1 MERAFEK
8 KQARHCPHS
17 AKPPLKAFICRILP
31 FLILLTLPCPT
42 NPLLVRGQVSLTGYG
57 TNIASSVGAR
67 KTAEMGFQWVRI
79 YYPEQVEE
87 AERYGL
93 KALLLLGWELPLT
106 DVQSWGNSVYNI
118 VSRYRE
124 RIAAYQIC
132 NEPNLAEMWHKP
144 RHADPAEYVAYLREA
159 YLRAKQADPNCII
172 VSAGLAV
179 NGGVGELAMDD
190 VQFLRGMYAAGA
202 KPYFD
207 VLGAHP
213 YGFGYAPEDASSNP
227 IHCFRR
233 VEQYRQVMVQYGDA
247 AKSIWI
253 TEFGWIIDPGQ
264 ECYGYDGWPSR
275 WWQRVSAQTQA
286 DYLVRACRYARTNW
300 PWVGVMFVWNL
311 DYNLVPWNDYC
322 DQKSWFAIL
331 NHDGTPRP
339 AYWALT
345 NMVREQATPTPSKTA
360 TRTPTPFATPT
371 PGSGANTGTVTGRIL
386 LQGRENHQGARVS
399 VNGYSIETSV
409 DGAFRLEGVPSG
421 THGLVVQMASYL
433 RYRNPVLTVRES
445 EETIVSDILLLA
457 GDINGD
463 DIVNLF
469 DLVMIAGRYDHWVTI
484 SAPEDINGDGLIN
497 LFDIVLASGNYGSR
511 GG

>member
-1 MERAFEK
+1 MVMRAVEKDTWGIIHTMETWYTRAL
-8 KQARHCPHS
+8 R
-17 AKPPLKAFICRILP
+17 RTLP
-31 FLILLTLPCPT
+31 FLILLMLFCPVHS
-42 NPLLVRGQVSLTGYG
+42 LLVHGQVAYTGYG

-67 KTAEMGFQWVRI
+67 KTAEMGFEWVRI
-79 YYPEQVEE
+79 YFPEQVEE

-93 KALLLLGWELPLT
+93 KVLLLLGWELPLT
-106 DVQSWGNSVYNI
+106 DVQSWGNAVYEI
-118 VSRYRE
+118 VSRYRG

-144 RHADPAEYVAYLREA
+144 RYADPAEYVAYLREA
-159 YLRAKQADPNCII
+159 YLRAKAADPHCII

-179 NGGVGELAMDD
+179 NGGVGDLAMDD

-247 AKSIWI
+247 AKPIWA

-264 ECYGYDGWPSR
+264 TCYGYDGWPSR

-300 PWVGVMFVWNL
+300 PWMGLMFVWNL
-311 DYNLVPWNDYC
+311 DYGLVPWNDYC

-331 NHDGTPRP
+331 NQDGTPRP
-339 AYWALT
+339 AYGALA
-345 NMVREQATPTPSKTA
+345 NMVREQATPTPTRTA
-360 TRTPTPFATPT
+360 TRTPAPSMTPT
-371 PGSGANTGTVTGRIL
+371 PSFNTGTITGRIL
-386 LQGRENHQGARVS
+386 LQGRENHQGILV
-399 VNGYSIETSV
+399 SV
-409 DGAFRLEGVPSG
+409 DGHSATTGADGSFRIAGVPAG
-421 THGLVVQMASYL
+421 THELIAQMASYL
-433 RYRNPVLTVRES
+433 RHRSAALTVRES
-445 EETIVSDILLLA
+445 GETAVADILLLA

-463 DIVNLF
+463 NTVDLF
-469 DLVMIAGRYDHWVTI
+469 DLVLIAGRYGTQVVG
-484 SAPEDINGDGLIN
+484 SAPEDVNGDGAIN
-497 LFDIVLASGNYGSR
+497 LFDAVLTSGNYGR
-511 GG
+511 NGG

>member
-1 MERAFEK
+1 MRNK
-8 KQARHCPHS
+8 Y
-17 AKPPLKAFICRILP
+17 AKVLVQRVLP
-31 FLILLTLPCPT
+31 FLVVFALLSPTCP
-42 NPLLVRGQVSLTGYG
+42 LSVCGQFSYTGYG
-57 TNIASSVGAR
+57 TNIASAVGAR
-67 KTAEMGFQWVRI
+67 KTAELGFQWVRI
-79 YYPEQVEE
+79 YYPDQVEE

-93 KALLLLGWELPLT
+93 KALLLLGWEFPLS
-106 DVQSWGNSVYNI
+106 DVQSWGNAVYDI
-118 VSRYRE
+118 VRRYRG

-159 YLRAKQADPNCII
+159 YLRAKQADPACII

-233 VEQYRQVMVQYGDA
+233 VEQYRAVMVQYGDA
-247 AKSIWI
+247 TKSIWL

-264 ECYGYDGWPSR
+264 ECYDYDGWPSR

-331 NHDGTPRP
+331 NHDGSPRP
-339 AYWALT
+339 AYWALA
-345 NMVREQATPTPSKTA
+345 NMVREQATPTPTKTA
-360 TRTPTPFATPT
+360 THTPMPFITST
-371 PGSGANTGTVTGRIL
+371 PGSSTNTGTVTGRIL
-386 LQGRENHQGARVS
+386 LQGRENHQGTLVS
-399 VNGYSIETSV
+399 VNGYHVRTSM
-409 DGAFRLEGVPSG
+409 DGAFRLEGVPVG
-421 THGLVVQMASYL
+421 TQELVAQIAGYL
-433 RYRNPVLTVRES
+433 RYRNPALTVRENG
-445 EETIVSDILLLA
+445 ETVVSDIQLLA
-457 GDINGD
+457 GDINSD
-463 DIVNLF
+463 NIVNLF
-469 DLVMIAGRYDHWVTI
+469 DLVMIAGRYDARATS
-484 SAPEDINGDGLIN
+484 SAPEDVNGDGVVN
-497 LFDIVLASGNYGSR
+497 LFDLVLASRNYGRR
-511 GG
+511 GS

>member
-1 MERAFEK
+1 MVMRAVEKRPVECHLYKMETRYTRALRR
-8 KQARHCPHS
+8 A
-17 AKPPLKAFICRILP
+17 LP
-31 FLILLTLPCPT
+31 FLILLMLFCPI
-42 NPLLVRGQVSLTGYG
+42 NSLLVHGQVSYTGYG

-67 KTAEMGFQWVRI
+67 KTAEMGFEWVRV
-79 YYPEQVEE
+79 YFPEQVEE

-93 KALLLLGWELPLT
+93 KVLLLLGWEFPLT
-106 DVQSWGNSVYNI
+106 DVQSWGNAVHDI
-118 VSRYRE
+118 VSRYRG

-144 RHADPAEYVAYLREA
+144 RYADPAEYVAYLREA
-159 YLRAKQADPNCII
+159 YLRAKAADPHCII

-179 NGGVGELAMDD
+179 NGGVGDLAMDD

-247 AKSIWI
+247 AKPIWA

-264 ECYGYDGWPSR
+264 TCYGYDGWPSR

-300 PWVGVMFVWNL
+300 PWMGVMFVWNL
-311 DYNLVPWNDYC
+311 DYGLVPWNDYC

-331 NHDGTPRP
+331 NQDGTPRP
-339 AYWALT
+339 AYGALV
-345 NMVREQATPTPSKTA
+345 NMVREQATPTPTRTA
-360 TRTPTPFATPT
+360 TRTPAPSMTPT
-371 PGSGANTGTVTGRIL
+371 PGFNTGTITGRIL
-386 LQGRENHQGARVS
+386 LQGRENHQGILVS
-399 VNGYSIETSV
+399 VGGHSATTGA
-409 DGAFRLEGVPSG
+409 DGSFRITGVRAG
-421 THGLVVQMASYL
+421 THELIAQMASYL
-433 RYRNPVLTVRES
+433 RHRNAALTVREGG
-445 EETIVSDILLLA
+445 ETAVADILLLA

-463 DIVNLF
+463 NTVNLF
-469 DLVMIAGRYDHWVTI
+469 DLVLIAGRYGTQVVG
-484 SAPEDINGDGLIN
+484 SAPQDVNGDGIIN
-497 LFDIVLASGNYGSR
+497 LFDAVLTSGNYGRDGS
-511 GG
+511 